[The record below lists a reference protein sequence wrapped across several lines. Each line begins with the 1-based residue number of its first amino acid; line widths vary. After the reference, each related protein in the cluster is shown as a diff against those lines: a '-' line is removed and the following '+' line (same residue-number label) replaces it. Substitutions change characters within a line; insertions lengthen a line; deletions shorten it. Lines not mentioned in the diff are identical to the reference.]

1 MLGGFRGSIIRGGS
15 KLPSR
20 GGHYF
25 TLDLPRSSGG
35 VVAALMGALPQLPF
49 LLLLK
54 GLDRRFSQ
62 VFGVEL
68 GTEPH
73 TFFSGYSP

>member
-1 MLGGFRGSIIRGGS
+1 MLGGFRGYLVRGES

-54 GLDRRFSQ
+54 GLNKRFSQ

-68 GTEPH
+68 GTGKH
-73 TFFSGYSP
+73 TFFSGCSP